1 VNDAEVL
8 AELKTY
14 VVEEFLDGRG
24 EDFDEQTPLLEWG
37 IIDSISVAKLT
48 AFVRERFGI
57 DIPQEEI
64 VPPNLVDLSSFAAM
78 LRRLQPA
85 S

>member
-1 VNDAEVL
+1 MNDAEL
-8 AELKTY
+8 LSELKAY

-24 EDFDEQTPLLEWG
+24 EDFDEHTPLLEWG
-37 IIDSISVAKLT
+37 IIDSISVVKLT

-57 DIPQEEI
+57 EIPQEEI
-64 VPPNLVDLSSFAAM
+64 VPPNLVDLSSLVAM